1 MNNIYLYILT
11 MALVTYLIRALPL
24 TLIRRHITNTFIR
37 SCLYYMPFVALSV
50 MTFPAIITATDSPLS
65 ASIGFVVALVM
76 AWFGKSLITVA
87 TLASATVFVL
97 ELFL

>member
-50 MTFPAIITATDSPLS
+50 MTFPAIITATDSPI
-65 ASIGFVVALVM
+65 AAGAGFVVALLS
-76 AWFGKSLITVA
+76 AWYGKSLFTVA
-87 TLASATVFVL
+87 SLACATVFIL
-97 ELFL
+97 ELIL